1 MKVTRLVALGEIHT
15 NFDKKNFDKKFL
27 DLLCEGLCVN
37 SNAFPTIMDNG
48 KFEQIGNKTECSLLE
63 LAFEF
68 DYNYKNYRP
77 SDKILKIIPFSSE
90 RKRMTS
96 VYKSNNSIRVFSKG
110 APDVLID
117 MCTRF
122 VNRNG

>member
-27 DLLCEGLCVN
+27 DLLCEGYYNQKKKIKLKNTKLFLIFFFNLLNNCQKNRLCVN

-77 SDKILKIIPFSSE
+77 SDK
-90 RKRMTS
+90 
-96 VYKSNNSIRVFSKG
+96 VNSIFG
-110 APDVLID
+110 YYL
-117 MCTRF
+117 
-122 VNRNG
+122 